1 MSAHHLS
8 LTAALYYNLPMLTP
22 PTLESHNCDSFH
34 CCNDSSISREWEW
47 YLVWVT
53 VSPCMSIYNI
63 LCMKVKSKSVSI
75 ANWGP
80 SSISAMHHSRASK
93 TPRTKKKNPLHTL
106 INTHA
111 PCTYPLLCIYI
122 HKNTHHSH
130 KLTRPH
136 WQAHTHE
143 STNMHTH
150 TQLHKHPRSLAE
162 KRQKSEWESRHLDE
176 QIMV

>member
-1 MSAHHLS
+1 MSANHLS

-93 TPRTKKKNPLHTL
+93 TPRTKKKKTFTHPYKHTRTLHLPTFVHIYTQKHTPFSQTDSPTL
-106 INTHA
+106 TSTH
-111 PCTYPLLCIYI
+111 TWK
-122 HKNTHHSH
+122 HKH
-130 KLTRPH
+130 
-136 WQAHTHE
+136 AHTH
-143 STNMHTH
+143 TIT
-150 TQLHKHPRSLAE
+150 
-162 KRQKSEWESRHLDE
+162 
-176 QIMV
+176 